1 MKTKMLK
8 YKISYKLPII
18 TGAILATLFTASTAF
33 ATDITVTCYQSGK
46 CDMTPSAGAALF
58 DKNQE
63 DNTNMLPGDTIN
75 RTMLLINESKDNC
88 AMYLKKIYNVHFGNK
103 TPNDFASKMFTAMQT
118 SNGTIFG
125 SVSQGYP
132 TNNKTLQD
140 LFAVENLGL
149 TKIPSGSQEKINWV
163 VRFDPLT
170 GNPYQKA
177 EVWFDFDM
185 VFECHPITTSSFTIS
200 KYNSAWP
207 TKLSLGNVVTYK
219 IIVETTNS
227 PIQNVNVIDAPA
239 KNIVPIAGSWTAQ
252 SSKRGDLKA
261 NGQAL
266 PPVYSS
272 PAVWAIG
279 DMDANETVTLTYQAT
294 VGNSTTNGIY
304 KDLAWAYGYE
314 SKEKVLATS
323 TDSGFAVNGGIVTDT
338 FVGTQVLVDSPENPT
353 TKKVSIKTKEIEG
366 EVLGAT
372 TQVLPATGANTIFT
386 AIIGVATSAGILINL
401 AQIKKQKAKA
411 KVLVS
416 SLLIAVLFGATR
428 SPVFAQTSPEAL
440 FLRISE
446 PKTPDNRSFVVDY
459 VALDIQNNP
468 IKITCLK
475 KSPQDTFFTP
485 FLEVTTKAGG
495 DSGVCAIDGNI
506 LSTEGIY
513 TVKVTAEVNGTAKSE
528 EVAVLYKKTGPQ
540 RPKYIEKEKVNNC
553 EYEVTVK
560 TSDDSKNAYIEIYR
574 SAKKDFTVG
583 ASTRVKTMD
592 VTANK
597 TYEFTHKLY
606 GGDCGSSYYAVRAF
620 DSAGNPSDVRSEVVE
635 EIIEVDSNSETSD
648 TDSEASEILLG
659 TGDGVFGEGVGESE
673 ASIVTEGD
681 QTTESE
687 NTDDNA
693 EKKEEESQLPEV
705 LGAKEQRGSSW
716 IIPVLLVILVGFF
729 VVKSNRGKSK
739 SK

>member
-1 MKTKMLK
+1 MNKIKLSIFLLAIGIGIGKSTK
-8 YKISYKLPII
+8 
-18 TGAILATLFTASTAF
+18 AF
-33 ATDITVTCYQSGK
+33 AQDITVTCHQSGE
-46 CDMTPSAGAALF
+46 CDMAPSAGAALF
-58 DKNQE
+58 DKSQE
-63 DNTNMLPGDTIN
+63 DNTKMLPGDTIN
-75 RTMLLINESKDNC
+75 RAILLINESKDNC
-88 AMYLKKIYNVHFGNK
+88 AMYLKKVYNVHFGNK
-103 TPNDFASKMFTAMQT
+103 TPTDFASKMFTAMQT

-140 LFAVENLGL
+140 LFDVENLGL

-170 GNPYQKA
+170 GNPYQKS

-185 VFECHPITTSSFTIS
+185 VFECRPITASSFTIS

-239 KNIVPIAGSWTAQ
+239 KNIIPIADSWTAQ
-252 SSKRGDLKA
+252 SSNRGDLKA
-261 NGQAL
+261 NGQAF

-272 PAVWAIG
+272 PAIWAIG

-314 SKEKVLATS
+314 AKEKVLAAS
-323 TDSGFAVNGGIVTDT
+323 TDSGFAVNGGIVTNT
-338 FVGTQVLVDSPENPT
+338 FVGTQVLVDSLEDPT

-372 TQVLPATGANTIFT
+372 TQILPATGANTIFT
-386 AIIGVATSAGILINL
+386 AIIGVVTSAGILINL

-416 SLLIAVLFGATR
+416 SLLMAVLFGATK
-428 SPVFAQTSPEAL
+428 SPVFAQTSPESL

-475 KSPQDTFFTP
+475 KSPQETFFTP

-620 DSAGNPSDVRSEVVE
+620 DSAGNPSDVRAEVVE
-635 EIIEVDSNSETSD
+635 EIIEVNSGSKTGN
-648 TDSEASEILLG
+648 TASEASEILPG
-659 TGDGVFGEGVGESE
+659 TGDGVFGEEVEEVE
-673 ASIVTEGD
+673 ASIVTEGE
-681 QTTESE
+681 QTMESE

-705 LGAKEQRGSSW
+705 LGAKEQKRGLSW
-716 IIPVLLVILVGFF
+716 VIPVLLVVLVGFF
-729 VVKSNRGKSK
+729 VAKSNRGKSK